1 MTVIDTISYIP
12 VITKRIIDSYNPDKI
27 ILFGSH
33 ATGTARPDSDLD
45 FLVVLKEVNLATR
58 RNFMVGMLKL
68 MSDLPI
74 AKDILVYSPDEMEQ
88 HKNKKWS
95 VVYSAMQEG
104 KVVYES
110 K

>member
-1 MTVIDTISYIP
+1 MRVVDTVSYIP

-27 ILFGSH
+27 ILFGSY
-33 ATGTARPDSDLD
+33 ATETARPDSDLD
-45 FLVVLKEVNLATR
+45 FLVVLKDVSIVTR
-58 RNFMVGMLKL
+58 RKLMVGMLKL

-74 AKDILVYSPDEMEQ
+74 AKDILVYPPEELEL

-95 VVYSAMQEG
+95 IVYSALQEG
-104 KVVYES
+104 KVIYES